1 MNCIA
6 VDDEPLALKLIEDFV
21 KKVPFLNFIKSC
33 KNAFEAIDVIQ
44 KEEIDLVFLDI
55 NMPDVSGIELI
66 KNIENKPFVIFT
78 TAYSEYAVEGFE
90 LNAVDYLV
98 KPFLFERF
106 FKAVNKAYELYN
118 LKNKKQQLQAADNN
132 STQQDFIFVKA
143 DYSSIKIYLNDILY
157 LEGLKDYVKI
167 HTAEKKILTLITM
180 KKIEEKLP
188 SSTFV
193 RVHRSFIVAI
203 DKIESIQRNRIIIN
217 NVRIPV
223 GNSYKDDFYK
233 RIEEINLLIFH
244 IPG

>member
-6 VDDEPLALKLIEDFV
+6 VDDEPLALALIEDFS
-21 KKVPFLNFIKSC
+21 KKIPFLNFIKSC

-44 KEEIDLVFLDI
+44 KEKIDLIFLDI

-66 KNIENKPFVIFT
+66 KNIDNKPFVIFT

-106 FKAVNKAYELYN
+106 FKAVNKAYELFN
-118 LKNKKQQLQAADNN
+118 LKNKKQPIKVVESN
-132 STQQDFIFVKA
+132 STVQDFIFVKA
-143 DYSSIKIYLNDILY
+143 DYSSIKIFLKDILY

-167 HTAEKKILTLITM
+167 HTVEKKLLTLITM

-188 SSTFV
+188 SSNFI
-193 RVHRSFIVAI
+193 RVHRSFIVAL

-223 GNSYKDDFYK
+223 GNSYKEDFYK
-233 RIEEINLLIFH
+233 RIDEINL
-244 IPG
+244 